1 MDWPSL
7 KIILPASVLAA
18 LVLVIFLRKEFAAIR
33 AFLATLIVGLAAY
46 WALGRLPA
54 ALQEVIFLVGS
65 AALLGLLARTYVSRG
80 KDHYARNIRWF
91 LTLITT
97 IALILA
103 IDGWLFR

>member
-7 KIILPASVLAA
+7 KILLPAVVLAA
-18 LVLVIFLRKEFAAIR
+18 LVFVISLHKGFAAIR
-33 AFLATLIVGLAAY
+33 AFLAALVVGLAAY

-54 ALQEVIFLVGS
+54 VLQEAIFLVGS
-65 AALLGLLARTYVSRG
+65 ATLVGLLARTYISRG

-91 LTLITT
+91 LTLIMT
-97 IALILA
+97 IALILT